1 MVSRLRTAAE
11 DYLAMRRALGFKL
24 GMQGRLLLQF
34 VEHLDHCG
42 LETVTTEAAMAWATA
57 PTGASA
63 GWHGMRLGVARR
75 FAVHLQRLDP
85 RCEVPPPD
93 VLPERH
99 RRLPPHIYSTEEI
112 TALMRQARALR
123 PALRAATA
131 ETVIGLLATT
141 GMRSGEIVRLNQCDV
156 DLAARTLQVVATKRN
171 TSRELIVHESTAAA
185 LAAYARLRDD
195 GLPTASSPS
204 FFVSTT
210 GHRLSQSTLN
220 STFRLLVRAAGLEPP
235 PGSRA
240 RRPRPHDAR
249 HSFAVTTLLAWYRD
263 GENVQARLPALSA
276 YLGHVE
282 PKDTYWYL
290 SAVPELLA
298 LASERAE
305 GRRGLRR

>member
-1 MVSRLRTAAE
+1 MSQLRTAAE

-24 GMQGRLLLQF
+24 GMQGRLLMQF
-34 VEHLDHCG
+34 VDHLERCG
-42 LETVTTEAAMAWATA
+42 LETVTTEAAIAWATA

-63 GWHGMRLGVARR
+63 VWHGMRFGVARR
-75 FAVHLQRLDP
+75 FAAHLQLLDP

-99 RRLPPHIYSTEEI
+99 RRLPPHIYSTEQI
-112 TALMRQARALR
+112 AALMRQARRLR

-131 ETVIGLLATT
+131 ETVVGLLAAT
-141 GMRSGEIVRLNQCDV
+141 GMRSGEIMRLNHSDV
-156 DLAARTLQVVATKRN
+156 DLPARTVHVVATKRN
-171 TSRELIVHESTAAA
+171 TSRNLIVHDSTAAA

-195 GLPTASSPS
+195 TVTAASSPS

-220 STFRLLVRAAGLEPP
+220 STFSFLVRAAGLEPP

-249 HSFAVTTLLAWYRD
+249 HSFAVTTLLAWYRA
-263 GENVQARLPALSA
+263 GEDVQARLPALSA

-298 LASERAE
+298 LAGDRAE
-305 GRRGLRR
+305 GRRERRR

>member
-1 MVSRLRTAAE
+1 MSKLRTAAE
-11 DYLAMRRALGFKL
+11 DYLALRRALGFKL
-24 GMQGRLLLQF
+24 GMQGRLLMQF
-34 VEHLDHCG
+34 VDHLERCG

-57 PTGASA
+57 PSGASA
-63 GWHGMRLGVARR
+63 VWHGMRFGVARR
-75 FAVHLQRLDP
+75 FAAHLQLLDP

-93 VLPERH
+93 VMPERH
-99 RRLPPHIYSTEEI
+99 RRLPPYIYSTEEI
-112 TALMRQARALR
+112 AALMREARRLR
-123 PALRAATA
+123 PTLRAATA

-141 GMRSGEIVRLNQCDV
+141 GMRSGEIMRLNQSDV
-156 DLAARTLQVVATKRN
+156 DLPARTLQVVATKRN
-171 TSRELIVHESTAAA
+171 TSRKLILHDSTAAA

-195 GLPTASSPS
+195 SVRAATSPS

-220 STFRLLVRAAGLEPP
+220 STFRLLVQAAGLEPP

-249 HSFAVTTLLAWYRD
+249 HSFAVTTLLAWYRA
-263 GENVQARLPALSA
+263 GEDVQARLPALSA

-298 LASERAE
+298 IAADRAE
-305 GRRGLRR
+305 GRRERRR

>member
-1 MVSRLRTAAE
+1 MSQLRTAAE

-24 GMQGRLLLQF
+24 GLQGRLLMQF
-34 VEHLDHCG
+34 VDHLERCG

-57 PTGASA
+57 PIGAA
-63 GWHGMRLGVARR
+63 PVWHGMRFGVARR
-75 FAVHLQRLDP
+75 FAVHLQLLDP

-93 VLPERH
+93 ALPERH
-99 RRLPPHIYSTEEI
+99 RRLPPYIYSAEEI
-112 TALMRQARALR
+112 AALMRQARRLR

-141 GMRSGEIVRLNQCDV
+141 GMRSGEIVRLNQSDV
-156 DLAARTLQVVATKRN
+156 DLTARTLQVVATKRN
-171 TSRELIVHESTAAA
+171 TSRELILHESAVAA
-185 LAAYARLRDD
+185 LAAYARLREDR
-195 GLPTASSPS
+195 LPAARSPS

-220 STFRLLVRAAGLEPP
+220 STFRLLVRAAGLDPP

-240 RRPRPHDAR
+240 RRPRPHDVR
-249 HSFAVTTLLAWYRD
+249 HSFAVTTLLAWYRA
-263 GENVQARLPALSA
+263 GEDVQARLPALSA
-276 YLGHVE
+276 YLGHVM

-298 LASERAE
+298 LASDRAA
-305 GRRGLRR
+305 GRRELRR